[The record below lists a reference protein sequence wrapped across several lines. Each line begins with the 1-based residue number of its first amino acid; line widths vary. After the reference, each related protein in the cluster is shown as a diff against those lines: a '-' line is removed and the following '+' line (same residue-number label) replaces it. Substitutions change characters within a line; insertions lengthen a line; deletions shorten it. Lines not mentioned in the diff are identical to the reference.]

1 VGSGIPNQR
10 DGFRYGIGT
19 GIRFALINLNFDAG
33 YSFNLRRLPGEPPGA
48 FVFALDIGN
57 IFN

>member
-1 VGSGIPNQR
+1 M
-10 DGFRYGIGT
+10 GT
-19 GIRFALINLNFDAG
+19 GIRFALININFDAG
-33 YSFNLRRLPGEPPGA
+33 YSFNLKRLPGEPPGA